1 MTQPPYQPGP
11 PQGPQQP
18 WNQQP
23 QGQQPWDQ
31 QQRGQQPWGQPHPGM
46 PPMPPGPP
54 KKKSPVVFV
63 VIGLVALLLGT
74 AGVLGTGL
82 LWPGWMKQRP
92 ATSSAQVD
100 QSTPENAAKAVE
112 DALNRRDIDQFVNV
126 LTCKDGRNK
135 AENKDISL
143 AEETLY
149 RDVQPLDPKRKSD
162 AKPVFKVDEVRKI
175 KPSDPVYND
184 GNKDATVAIM
194 SVEYPTDSGPEKR
207 RGVLALF
214 QEDNRYVVCEMGFV
228 PVATTQEPPPDPD
241 PTSPTGR
248 VQAFA
253 KAVNAKD
260 IAAARLYICSTA
272 RAVNTWAEK
281 AIAAGGQLRLHDKVV
296 TTKAEDSGQA
306 RLWYTLNGTETKAGG
321 FLKKES
327 DGWCLFTFN
336 SDAK

>member
-1 MTQPPYQPGP
+1 M
-11 PQGPQQP
+11 
-18 WNQQP
+18 
-23 QGQQPWDQ
+23 
-31 QQRGQQPWGQPHPGM
+31 
-46 PPMPPGPP
+46 
-54 KKKSPVVFV
+54 VFV

-74 AGVLGTGL
+74 GL
-82 LWPGWMKQRP
+82 LWPGWMKSKP
-92 ATSSAQVD
+92 ATGSAPVD

-126 LTCKDGRNK
+126 LVCKDGRTK
-135 AENKDISL
+135 AENKDISR
-143 AEETLY
+143 AEEILY
-149 RDVQPLDPKRKSD
+149 RDVQPLDPRNKSD
-162 AKPVFKVDEVRKI
+162 AEPVFKVDEVREI
-175 KPSDPVYND
+175 RPSDPVYND
-184 GNKDATVAIM
+184 ANKDSTVAIM

-228 PVATTQEPPPDPD
+228 PVADSQEPPPDPD
-241 PTSPTGR
+241 PNSPTGR

-253 KAVNAKD
+253 KAINAKD

-281 AIAAGGQLRLHDKVV
+281 AIAAGGQLRLHEKVT